1 MTTGPSVASAGSPR
15 SLLLAG
21 KAAGVWELDP
31 AESTLEFR
39 VKHFWGLVTVRGR
52 FTTLKGRL
60 AADATGNV
68 TGPIEADS
76 ASLTSGNSQRDKH
89 LRSADFFDVANH
101 PTVVFNV
108 DGVEPGGDDIL
119 QVTGTLTA
127 AGRSLA
133 VTFDARLSDAT
144 HEHVAVDGEVTVDRR
159 DSFGMTWSPLG
170 MAAGTA
176 LLVVH
181 AVFAKSPGAGT
192 N

>member
-1 MTTGPSVASAGSPR
+1 MTNQPSVESAPSPR

-21 KAAGVWELDP
+21 HAAGLWQLDP

-39 VKHFWGLVTVRGR
+39 VKHFWGAMTVRGR
-52 FTTLKGRL
+52 FTALKGRL
-60 AADATGNV
+60 RADASGNV
-68 TGPIEADS
+68 TGAIDADS

-89 LRSADFFDVANH
+89 LRSSDFFDVASH

-108 DGVEPGGDDIL
+108 DGVEPGGDDML

-133 VTFDARLSDAT
+133 VTFNARLSDAT

-159 DSFGMTWSPLG
+159 DGFGMTWSPLG
-170 MAAGTA
+170 MAAPKA

-181 AVFAKSPGAGT
+181 GVFAKSPAGT
-192 N
+192 A

>member
-1 MTTGPSVASAGSPR
+1 MTTEPSVESAGSPR
-15 SLLLAG
+15 ALLLAG
-21 KAAGVWELDP
+21 KAAGVWQLDP

-39 VKHFWGLVTVRGR
+39 VKHFWGLITVRGR
-52 FTTLKGRL
+52 FATLKGRL

-68 TGPIEADS
+68 TGAIEADS

-101 PTVVFNV
+101 PAVVFNL

-144 HEHVAVDGEVTVDRR
+144 HEHVAIDGQVMVDRR
-159 DSFGMTWSPLG
+159 DDFGMMWSPLG
-170 MAAGTA
+170 IAAPKA

-181 AVFAKSPGAGT
+181 GVFAKSEAAT
-192 N
+192 T

>member
-1 MTTGPSVASAGSPR
+1 MTTQPSVESAGSPR
-15 SLLLAG
+15 ALLLG
-21 KAAGVWELDP
+21 GRAAGVWQLDP

-39 VKHFWGLVTVRGR
+39 VKHFWGLITVRGR
-52 FTTLKGRL
+52 FTKLSGRL
-60 AADATGNV
+60 IADATGNV
-68 TGPIEADS
+68 TGAIEAES

-133 VTFDARLSDAT
+133 VTFNARLSNAS
-144 HEHVAVDGEVTVDRR
+144 HEHVAVDGEVSVDRR

-170 MAAGTA
+170 IASGTA

-181 AVFAKSPGAGT
+181 AVFAKSPAGT
-192 N
+192 T